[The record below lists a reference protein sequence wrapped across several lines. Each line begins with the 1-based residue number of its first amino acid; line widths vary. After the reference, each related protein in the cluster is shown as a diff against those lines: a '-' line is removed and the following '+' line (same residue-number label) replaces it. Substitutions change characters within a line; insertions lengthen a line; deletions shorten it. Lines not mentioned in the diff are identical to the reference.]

1 MRTIRPFLFA
11 FWGLLALLAAS
22 AAARAAKEPTGQE
35 VYKEHCKSCHGPNAK
50 AGEYA
55 PLTLTQEQ
63 WERFFDK
70 KFQPSHK
77 NVVDEKH
84 GGGKVPD
91 VITPD
96 MLKKIRKFAVDH
108 AADSESPATCG

>member
-1 MRTIRPFLFA
+1 MKDTRTLVI
-11 FWGLLALLAAS
+11 GLLTLVAFLGAAG
-22 AAARAAKEPTGQE
+22 AAPGEKEATGQE
-35 VYKEHCKSCHGPNAK
+35 LYKEFCKPCHTKGAK
-50 AGEYA
+50 SGEYT
-55 PLTLTQEQ
+55 PLTLIQEQ

-70 KFQPSHK
+70 KFVPSHK
-77 NVVDEKH
+77 SVVDEKH

-91 VITPD
+91 VITPE

>member
-1 MRTIRPFLFA
+1 MRTIRPFLLTFC
-11 FWGLLALLAAS
+11 GLLVLLVAS

-35 VYKEHCKSCHGPNAK
+35 LYKEHCKSCHGPNAK

-63 WERFFDK
+63 WERFFVK
-70 KFQPSHK
+70 KFQSSHK

-96 MLKKIRKFAVDH
+96 MLKKIQKFAVDH

>member
-11 FWGLLALLAAS
+11 FSFLLALLAAS

-35 VYKEHCKSCHGPNAK
+35 VYKEHCKSCHGPDAK

-84 GGGKVPD
+84 GGKVPD
-91 VITPD
+91 VITPE

>member
-1 MRTIRPFLFA
+1 MRLIRPVLLG
-11 FWGLLALLAAS
+11 FWGLFALVAVS
-22 AAARAAKEPTGQE
+22 AAAFAAKEPTGQE
-35 VYKEHCKSCHGPNAK
+35 LYKEHCKSCHGPSAK

-84 GGGKVPD
+84 GDGKGPD

-96 MLKKIRKFAVDH
+96 ILKKIRKFAIDH